1 MDESPETIMTLD
13 EVVAYLRLPKSTV
26 YRLVQSG
33 KIPGQKAG
41 RQWRFHRNAIDAW
54 LSAGASPK
62 VQTGHRNRRLRQP

>member
-41 RQWRFHRNAIDAW
+41 RQWRFHRDAIDAW
-54 LSAGASPK
+54 LSAGPATKKPRI
-62 VQTGHRNRRLRQP
+62 VRGRHR

>member
-1 MDESPETIMTLD
+1 MDESPETVMTLD

-41 RQWRFHRNAIDAW
+41 RQWRFHRDAIDAW
-54 LSAGASPK
+54 LSAGSTKKPRVARGK
-62 VQTGHRNRRLRQP
+62 HR

>member
-41 RQWRFHRNAIDAW
+41 RQWRFHRDAIDAW
-54 LSAGASPK
+54 LSAGPAKKPK
-62 VQTGHRNRRLRQP
+62 VVRGKHR